1 MFYILLGRA
10 LFAVFRSVFHQVYFL
25 PIFAFQSP
33 LEKGLLFFPYPANI
47 EAVDR
52 DLLPAHHEVSVFPRR
67 ELPVF
72 IVFSAILFVITAM
85 LAFLTHQVHFF
96 SFFSKTVVD
105 SLNLIF
111 AMNST

>member
-1 MFYILLGRA
+1 MAQPVHKWKGVLKIY
-10 LFAVFRSVFHQVYFL
+10 
-25 PIFAFQSP
+25 FQSP

-85 LAFLTHQVHFF
+85 LAFLTHQVHFLVKIG
-96 SFFSKTVVD
+96 FFF
-105 SLNLIF
+105 IF
-111 AMNST
+111 RDPYN